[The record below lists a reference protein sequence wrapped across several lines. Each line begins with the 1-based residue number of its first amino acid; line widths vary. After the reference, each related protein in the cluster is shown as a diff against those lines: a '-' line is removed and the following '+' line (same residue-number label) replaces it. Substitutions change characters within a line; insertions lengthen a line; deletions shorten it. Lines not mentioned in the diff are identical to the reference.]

1 MDMKTNQLNGAE
13 SLVETLLAEGIDTCF
28 ANPGTSEM
36 HLVGALDRYSRM
48 RCVLGLFEGVVTGA
62 ADGYARMAGRPA
74 ASLLHLGPG
83 LANGIA
89 NLHNARKA
97 GTPMLSIVGDHATYH
112 RQYDAPLT
120 SDIEGLARP
129 VSHWVRTSMRA
140 EDLGADAAAAV
151 EASRAGG
158 GAVATLIVPA
168 DAAWNSGGQPAGGR
182 TTPPHA
188 PAIDEAAIAKAA
200 AMLRKDGAALFL
212 AGPALLEPSLSV
224 AGRIA
229 QATGCRLIGP
239 TSAARARRGA
249 GAVAV
254 ERVPYVVDRALALLS
269 GVGEAVFCGMAEP
282 VAFFAYPGKPSLV
295 LPREANKM
303 NLGVKASE
311 VAAAL
316 DMLADRLGATSPVP
330 AGRRLERG
338 STEPA
343 RGAMSLEGAG
353 RSIAAL
359 LPDDAILVD
368 ESISASFK
376 LLPALKHTAPHDHL
390 QLTGGSIGIGLPLAT
405 GAAIAAPHRKTVCLQ
420 ADGSAMY
427 TLQAL
432 WTQARERA
440 NVVTVLLANG
450 TYATLHREFANVGF
464 GAPGPNAT
472 AMIDLDKPDLDWVRL
487 AEGMGVPATKAD
499 SLDAF
504 NAAFAA
510 ALKED
515 GPSLIVVS
523 YAEAQA
529 AAR

>member
-1 MDMKTNQLNGAE
+1 MDIKSNQLNGAE
-13 SLVETLLAEGIDTCF
+13 SLVETLLAAGIDTCF

-36 HLVGALDRYSRM
+36 HLVGALDRYSQM

-112 RQYDAPLT
+112 RHYDAPLT

-129 VSHWVRTSMRA
+129 VSHWLRTSMTA
-140 EDLGADAAAAV
+140 CELGSDVAAAI
-151 EASRAGG
+151 EASGEGG
-158 GAVATLIVPA
+158 GKVATLIVPA
-168 DAAWNSGGQPAGGR
+168 DVAWNSGGRPATGFTR
-182 TTPPHA
+182 SL
-188 PAIDEAAIAKAA
+188 PAARIDEAAIAEAA
-200 AMLRKDGAALFL
+200 GMLRREGAALFIG
-212 AGPALLEPSLSV
+212 GPGLLEPALTL

-229 QATGCRLIGP
+229 ETTGCRLIGP
-239 TSAARARRGA
+239 TSAGRARRGA
-249 GAVAV
+249 GSVAV
-254 ERVPYVVDRALALLS
+254 ERVPYVVDRALKGLA
-269 GVGEAVFCGMAEP
+269 GVDQAVFCGMAEP

-295 LPREANKM
+295 LPSDAVKM
-303 NLGVKASE
+303 DLGVAASE
-311 VAAAL
+311 VTAAL
-316 DMLADRLGATSPVP
+316 EMLADHLGAKSSISR
-330 AGRRLERG
+330 GRFLERG
-338 STEPA
+338 SMEPA
-343 RGAMSLEGAG
+343 RGEMALEGLG

-376 LLPALKHTAPHDHL
+376 LLPALRHTAPHDHL

-405 GAAIAAPHRKTVCLQ
+405 GAAIAASHRKTVCLQ

-450 TYATLHREFANVGF
+450 TYATLHREFAHVGF
-464 GAPGPNAT
+464 GTPGPNAI

-487 AEGMGVPATKAD
+487 AEGMGVPATRAD
-499 SLDAF
+499 SLEAF
-504 NAAFAA
+504 NAAFTA

-523 YAEAQA
+523 YAEA
-529 AAR
+529 

>member
-1 MDMKTNQLNGAE
+1 MDTRTNQLNGAE
-13 SLVETLLAEGIDTCF
+13 SLVETLLGAGVDTCF

-62 ADGYARMAGRPA
+62 ADGYARMAERPA

-83 LANGIA
+83 FANGIA

-97 GTPMLSIVGDHATYH
+97 GTPMLSIVGEHAAYH
-112 RQYDAPLT
+112 RQYDAPLS

-129 VSHWVRTSMRA
+129 VSHWVRTSMTA
-140 EDLGADAAAAV
+140 SELGSDVAAAI
-151 EASRAGG
+151 EASGEGG
-158 GAVATLIVPA
+158 GKVATLIVPA
-168 DAAWNSGGQPAGGR
+168 DVAWNSGGQPVASPR
-182 TTPPHA
+182 RSA
-188 PAIDEAAIAKAA
+188 PAIRIDEAALSEAA
-200 AMLRKDGAALFL
+200 AMLRKEGAALFIGSPGL
-212 AGPALLEPSLSV
+212 RDPALSV

-229 QATGCRLIGP
+229 EATGCRLIGP

-254 ERVPYVVDRALALLS
+254 ERVPYVVDQALKVLS
-269 GVGEAVFCGMAEP
+269 GIRHAVFCGMAQP

-295 LPREANKM
+295 LPPEAQMLSLTTRAN
-303 NLGVKASE
+303 E
-311 VAAAL
+311 IAAFL
-316 DMLADRLGATSPVP
+316 DALADRLGASKP
-330 AGRRLERG
+330 ASVERILGRGERRPG
-338 STEPA
+338 QGGMT
-343 RGAMSLEGAG
+343 LEGLGA
-353 RSIAAL
+353 SVAAL

-376 LLPALKHTAPHDHL
+376 LLPALRQTAPHDHL

-405 GAAIAAPHRKTVCLQ
+405 GASIAAPHRKTVCLQ

-432 WTQARERA
+432 WTQARERT

-464 GAPGPNAT
+464 GVPGPNAT
-472 AMIDLDKPDLDWVRL
+472 AMIDLDKPDLDWVKL
-487 AEGMGVPATKAD
+487 AEGMGVPARKAD
-499 SLDAF
+499 DLDAF
-504 NAAFAA
+504 NAAFGA

-515 GPSLIVVS
+515 GPSLIVVT
-523 YAEAQA
+523 YAG
-529 AAR
+529 

>member
-1 MDMKTNQLNGAE
+1 MNAHSNQLNGAE
-13 SLVETLLAEGIDTCF
+13 SLVETLLGAGIDTCF

-36 HLVGALDRYSRM
+36 HLVGALDRYSQM

-62 ADGYARMAGRPA
+62 ADGYARITGRPA

-97 GTPMLSIVGDHATYH
+97 GTPMLSIIGDHATYH

-120 SDIEGLARP
+120 SDIEGLAKP
-129 VSHWVRTSMRA
+129 VSHWLRTSTSA
-140 EDLGADAAAAV
+140 THLGGDVAAAV
-151 EASRAGG
+151 VASKIGG

-168 DAAWNSGGQPAGGR
+168 DVAWSSGGQPAAA
-182 TTPPHA
+182 TA
-188 PAIDEAAIAKAA
+188 PSATVTVDEVALAQAA

-212 AGPALLEPSLSV
+212 GGSGLLEPGLTA

-229 QATGCRLIGP
+229 EKARCRLIGP

-254 ERVPYVVDRALALLS
+254 ERVPYVIDRALETL
-269 GVGEAVFCGMAEP
+269 GEVRHAVFCGMMEP
-282 VAFFAYPGKPSLV
+282 VAFFAYPGKPSLI
-295 LPREANKM
+295 LPPEVEKFTPVSSAC
-303 NLGVKASE
+303 E
-311 VAAAL
+311 VAVFL
-316 DMLADRLGATSPVP
+316 DALADYLGACKAPSNALRLG
-330 AGRRLERG
+330 RG
-338 STEPA
+338 DRQLGSGCIT
-343 RGAMSLEGAG
+343 LEGLG
-353 RSIAAL
+353 TSISAL

-376 LLPALKHTAPHDHL
+376 LLPALRHTAPHDHL
-390 QLTGGSIGIGLPLAT
+390 QLTGGSIGMGLPLAA

-450 TYATLHREFANVGF
+450 SYATLHHEFANVGF
-464 GAPGPNAT
+464 GVPGPNAT

-487 AEGMGVPATKAD
+487 GEGMGVATTKVD
-499 SLDAF
+499 NLEAF

-510 ALKED
+510 ALRED
-515 GPSLIVVS
+515 GPTLIVVPYS
-523 YAEAQA
+523 E
-529 AAR
+529 R